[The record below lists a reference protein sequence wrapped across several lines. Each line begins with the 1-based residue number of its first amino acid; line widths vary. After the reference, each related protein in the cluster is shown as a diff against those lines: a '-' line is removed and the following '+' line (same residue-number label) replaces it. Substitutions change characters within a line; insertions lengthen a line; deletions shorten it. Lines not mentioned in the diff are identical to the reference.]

1 MTSERKRALIT
12 IMATLIIGILI
23 GALGVGLWNKQQ
35 GRSGKPSNGGRQ
47 HGKEAFVKKVL
58 SVIEAD
64 SSQVKQLRPLIN
76 ETVAQIDSLQKRT
89 DREMKK
95 VIDSFEA
102 KAQPILTEKQMI
114 QLKEFHQRGR
124 EKERR

>member
-12 IMATLIIGILI
+12 IMATLIIGVLI
-23 GALGVGLWNKQQ
+23 GALGVGLWNKQ
-35 GRSGKPSNGGRQ
+35 GRSGKPLGGGRL

-64 SSQVKQLRPLIN
+64 SLQANQLRPLIN

-89 DREMKK
+89 DHEMKK
-95 VIDSFEA
+95 VIDSFEV
-102 KAQPILTEKQMI
+102 KAQPLLTEKQMH

-124 EKERR
+124 EKQRR